1 MHQNIKA
8 ALLSAFLLP
17 GLGQLAKGDRV
28 KGGIFIL
35 LVNIFLLGA
44 LFMLLRGMGPVLLAA
59 KTGGTPDVIKTI
71 ETIRQSSPEVRWLLW
86 GFGFLWLVGV
96 IDAAI
101 SKGKQ

>member
-8 ALLSAFLLP
+8 AFLSAFILP
-17 GLGQLAKGDRV
+17 GLGQLAKGDRI

-44 LFMLLRGMGPVLLAA
+44 LFMLLRGMGPILLAA
-59 KTGGTPDVIKTI
+59 KTGGTQDIMRTI
-71 ETIRQSSPEVRWLLW
+71 ETIRQSSPGVRWLLW
-86 GFGFLWLVGV
+86 GFGVIWVAGV
-96 IDAAI
+96 LDAAF